1 MALDSELLAA
11 KRFDEQGPAARQ
23 GDLDRVLE
31 RILTKARRF
40 TRAEAGTIYVRDGD
54 TLRFAAIQNDVL
66 ARRAGE
72 QELRRRL
79 CAQPLKLSP
88 HSLAGYVSFT
98 GHALNIRDAYRIPS
112 ARAYKFD
119 RALDALNGYRTVSV
133 FLAPILDQSKAV
145 LGVIQLI
152 NALDPR
158 GRPVPFQPPFSYVER
173 TLASDAAIA
182 IGCAAGRAPGGL
194 ASSQERDRTL
204 AEPGPAVPRGNTRQD
219 RPSGPGGSTDAA
231 VSSPIGRRLGE
242 LLTKCGLITHDD
254 LGQALAEQNRTQ
266 EKLGT
271 ILVRMGALSEDDL
284 VAFLARQYDL
294 PTPAVPESVDPELL
308 RLVPAEIARKYDL
321 IPIEHDGKSL
331 TVAMSDPTNLAA
343 VDNVAFLTGCHVVP
357 GVAASSVVRRAIE
370 QWYRIPAAKLDELL
384 SGGEGTLPELEIIDT
399 GEVEQPPDLGELR
412 ASSDQEPVVRL
423 VNLLLLDAIRR
434 GASDMHLEPF
444 QGVFRV
450 RFRIDGVL
458 HQVMTPPQRFQAAI
472 ISRIKIMADLDIS
485 EHRRA
490 QDGHIRLRS
499 ADHEVD
505 VRVATLPTVFGEGVV
520 LRILNRDASTLD
532 LASLGLDAAALAH
545 LHQALRT
552 QHGLILV
559 TGPTGSGKTTTL
571 YAALQT
577 RNTLGVKILTIEDP
591 VEYRL
596 EGVTQVQVHEETGRT
611 FATALR
617 SFLRA
622 DPDVIMIGEMRD
634 ADTIQAATRAALT
647 GHLVLSTLHTNDGA
661 STVVRLLDMG
671 VPAFLIADALR
682 LVVAQR
688 LVRTICSECRE
699 GYEVSEESL
708 EPYGHTPMGHGTYT
722 LFRGRGCPR
731 CDFTGM
737 KGRVGLYELMPV
749 TGPMR
754 TLLGKGP
761 SVDEVRALARA
772 EGMLLLRQAGLRKVI
787 EGITSVDEIL
797 RVTSDLT

>member
-1 MALDSELLAA
+1 MTTESELLAA
-11 KRFDEQGPAARQ
+11 TRLDQRDPAQGP
-23 GDLDRVLE
+23 GDLDEALE

-40 TRAEAGTIYVRDGD
+40 TRAEAGSIYVRDGD

-66 ARRAGE
+66 ARRIGE

-79 CAQPLKLSP
+79 WAEPLKLSP
-88 HSLAGYVSFT
+88 HSLAGYVSLT
-98 GHALNIRDAYRIPS
+98 GRALNVQDAYRIPPT
-112 ARAYKFD
+112 RPYKVD
-119 RALDALNGYRTVSV
+119 QAIDSLNGYRTVSV
-133 FLAPILDQSKAV
+133 FLAPILDQAKAV

-152 NALDPR
+152 NALDSR
-158 GRPVPFQPPFSYVER
+158 GRAVPFQPPFSYVQR
-173 TLASDAAIA
+173 ALASEAAIA
-182 IGCAAGRAPGGL
+182 IRRAVRRAPGGS
-194 ASSQERDRTL
+194 ASSLEQDKVL
-204 AEPGPAVPRGNTRQD
+204 AESGPAVPSGNTRQD
-219 RPSGPGGSTDAA
+219 RPSGPRGSTDAGG
-231 VSSPIGRRLGE
+231 SSPIGRRLGE
-242 LLTKCGLITHDD
+242 LLTQCGLITHDD
-254 LGQALAEQNRTQ
+254 LGKALAEQSRTQ

-271 ILVRMGALSEDDL
+271 ILVKMGVLSEDDL
-284 VAFLARQYDL
+284 VAFLARQYNL
-294 PTPAVPESVDPELL
+294 PTLAVPESVDSDLL
-308 RLVPAEIARKYDL
+308 QLVPAEIARKYDL
-321 IPIEHDGKSL
+321 IPVERDGKSMM
-331 TVAMSDPTNLAA
+331 VAMSDPTNLAA
-343 VDNVAFLTGCHVVP
+343 VDDVAFVTGCHVVA
-357 GVAASSVVRRAIE
+357 GIAATSVIRRAIE
-370 QWYRIPAAKLDELL
+370 QCYRIRGAKLDEVLNDT
-384 SGGEGTLPELEIIDT
+384 EDTAPELEIIDA
-399 GEVEQPPDLGELR
+399 GGVEPPSDLGELR

-423 VNLLLLDAIRR
+423 VNMLLLDAIRR
-434 GASDMHLEPF
+434 GASDIHLEPF

-472 ISRIKIMADLDIS
+472 TSRIKIMADLDIS

-505 VRVATLPTVFGEGVV
+505 VRVATLPTVFGESVV
-520 LRILNRDASTLD
+520 LRILDRAASTLD
-532 LASLGLDAAALAH
+532 LARLGLDAAALAH
-545 LHQALRT
+545 LDPALRA

-577 RNTLGVKILTIEDP
+577 LNTLGVKILTIEDP

-596 EGVTQVQVHEETGRT
+596 EGVTQVEVHEETGRT

-617 SFLRA
+617 SFLRS

-634 ADTIQAATRAALT
+634 AETIQAATRAALT

-699 GYEVSEESL
+699 GYEVSEDSL
-708 EPYGHTPMGHGTYT
+708 EPYGHTPTGHGSYT
-722 LFRGRGCPR
+722 LFRGRGCQR

-737 KGRVGLYELMPV
+737 KGRVGLYELIPV
-749 TGPMR
+749 TRPMR
-754 TLLGKGP
+754 ELLGKGP
-761 SVDEVRALARA
+761 SADEVRALARE
-772 EGMLLLRQAGLRKVI
+772 EGMLPLRQAGLHKVI
-787 EGITSVDEIL
+787 EGITSVDEVL
-797 RVTSDLT
+797 RVTSDLI